1 MAKSRYV
8 PNPKRTAL
16 KTYLNAPQAR
26 LRAEAASQIKKQIE
40 AGTYQVSTKL
50 WNGKQWAYFCPM
62 CRTSRSL
69 PASPK
74 SGTFKQF
81 VQIALTTLVLTLALW
96 PWVGAKG
103 LVFFVPIWAVFETFH
118 RIWARAMV
126 RCKVCGF
133 DPYLYVVS
141 RERAMAEFDDHWRAK
156 LSERGV
162 QWQEDGTI
170 LDEANSASD
179 QVLHADADS
188 ASGLNSAMDS
198 GSEAGDEFEKQSG
211 LNSQR
216 TAGSSSRA
224 SRDFRSPAP
233 PA

>member
-8 PNPKRTAL
+8 PNPKRRVL

-26 LRAEAASQIKKQIE
+26 LRAEAANQIKKQIE

-81 VQIALTTLVLTLALW
+81 VQIGLTTLVLTLALW
-96 PWVGAKG
+96 PWMGPKG
-103 LVFFVPIWAVFETFH
+103 LVFFVPIWAIFETFH

-141 RERAMAEFDDHWRAK
+141 RERAMAEFDEHWRTK

-170 LDEANSASD
+170 LDESSVESESSLHRESGSASSLD
-179 QVLHADADS
+179 SDS
-188 ASGLNSAMDS
+188 AFSSDS
-198 GSEAGDEFEKQSG
+198 GPESENKPQ

-216 TAGSSSRA
+216 SVGSSSRA
-224 SRDFRSPAP
+224 GDFRSPTP
-233 PA
+233 PV